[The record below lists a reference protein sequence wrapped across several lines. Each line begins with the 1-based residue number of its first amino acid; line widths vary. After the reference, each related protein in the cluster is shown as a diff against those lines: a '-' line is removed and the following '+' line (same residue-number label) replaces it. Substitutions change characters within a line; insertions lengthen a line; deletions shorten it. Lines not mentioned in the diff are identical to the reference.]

1 MKIFVVVF
9 VDLQQRSKTIHLTD
23 KQLNEDHNNSDN
35 FCEIISKRN
44 ETIILQRLNES
55 MMKDIVEESSIFIQK
70 IQQQSRSISIRTCT
84 INVENLQVITRK
96 TELQDRIIAN
106 YIMKLIKL
114 NRASEK
120 FIRVSSV
127 RLVLVSFR
135 NFLMLL
141 VCVRFS
147 NKLFMKMKFF
157 CFFFVKGRRKS
168 RQNDTKFTL
177 IISFYFIIQI
187 FKVIIFFFTLFS
199 VHSIRL

>member
-1 MKIFVVVF
+1 
-9 VDLQQRSKTIHLTD
+9 
-23 KQLNEDHNNSDN
+23 
-35 FCEIISKRN
+35 
-44 ETIILQRLNES
+44 

-147 NKLFMKMKFF
+147 NKLFMKMKLF
-157 CFFFVKGRRKS
+157 CFF
-168 RQNDTKFTL
+168 L
-177 IISFYFIIQI
+177 
-187 FKVIIFFFTLFS
+187 
-199 VHSIRL
+199 

>member
-157 CFFFVKGRRKS
+157 CFF
-168 RQNDTKFTL
+168 L
-177 IISFYFIIQI
+177 
-187 FKVIIFFFTLFS
+187 
-199 VHSIRL
+199 